1 MRASP
6 EALPQKIKMKITE
19 EFGFLKYYI
28 GKKLTGVET
37 TPYWS
42 EKKRLTSSNTV
53 VIHTNAGPLY
63 FSCSP
68 RQADLFYEE
77 NEDVLFTVSEQWSET
92 EYSALDDI
100 PLGTEKRDETIIDIS
115 LVYDEV
121 SALNRNDSEKILTYP
136 VAVTIATYDSVIGV
150 WRDSM
155 DVSLIGY
162 EGECMTGNRLWPV
175 DELWGDYFG
184 VPPFSVKRTGY
195 SYYEGGPVYSEE
207 KKFFPSSDGAR
218 PDDSF

>member
-1 MRASP
+1 M
-6 EALPQKIKMKITE
+6 EITE

-42 EKKRLTSSNTV
+42 EKKHLTSSNTV
-53 VIHTNAGPLY
+53 VLHTDAGPLY

-68 RQADLFYEE
+68 HQADLFYEE
-77 NEDVLFTVSEQWSET
+77 NEDVLFSVSEQRSET

-100 PLGTEKRDETIIDIS
+100 PLGMGKRNETIIDIS

-121 SALNRNDSEKILTYP
+121 TSLGKSVSDKILTYP
-136 VAVTIATYDSVIGV
+136 VAIFIYTSDSTIGV

-162 EGECMTGNRLWPV
+162 EGDCMTGNRLWPV

-184 VPPFSVKRTGY
+184 VPPFSVKRTGF

-207 KKFFPSSDGAR
+207 KKFFPSSDS
-218 PDDSF
+218 SFPN

>member
-1 MRASP
+1 M
-6 EALPQKIKMKITE
+6 KIEMIITE

-28 GKKLTGVET
+28 EKKLTGVET

-53 VIHTNAGPLY
+53 VIHTDAGPLY

-68 RQADLFYEE
+68 HQADLFYEE
-77 NEDVLFTVSEQWSET
+77 NEDVLFSVSEERSGI
-92 EYSALDDI
+92 EYSSLDDI
-100 PLGTEKRDETIIDIS
+100 PLGMEQRNETIIDIS

-121 SALNRNDSEKILTYP
+121 SALKKSDSDKIITYP
-136 VAVTIATYDSVIGV
+136 VAVTVSTYDSMIGI

-162 EGECMTGNRLWPV
+162 EGDCMSGNRLWPV

-184 VPPFSVKRTGY
+184 VPPFSVKRTAY
-195 SYYEGGPVYSEE
+195 SYYEGGTVYIEE
-207 KKFFPSSDGAR
+207 KKFFPSSDGTR
-218 PDDSF
+218 PDDSL

>member
-1 MRASP
+1 
-6 EALPQKIKMKITE
+6 MKITE
-19 EFGFLKYYI
+19 EFDFLKHYI

-53 VIHTNAGPLY
+53 VIQTDAGPLY

-68 RQADLFYEE
+68 HLADLFYEE
-77 NEDVLFTVSEQWSET
+77 NEDVLFSVSENRSGV
-92 EYSALDDI
+92 EYSSLDDI
-100 PLGTEKRDETIIDIS
+100 PLRMEKRNETIIDIS

-121 SALNRNDSEKILTYP
+121 SALKESDSEKILSYP
-136 VAVTIATYDSVIGV
+136 VAVIITTCDSAIGI

-162 EGECMTGNRLWPV
+162 EGECMLVNRFWPV
-175 DELWGDYFG
+175 EELWGDYFG
-184 VPPFSVKRTGY
+184 VPPFSVKRIDY
-195 SYYEGGPVYSEE
+195 SYYEGGPVYTEE
-207 KKFFPSSDGAR
+207 KKFFPPSDSTLS
-218 PDDSF
+218 DVSL

>member
-1 MRASP
+1 M
-6 EALPQKIKMKITE
+6 EITE

-42 EKKRLTSSNTV
+42 EKKHLTMSNTV
-53 VIHTNAGPLY
+53 VIHTNAGPLC

-68 RQADLFYEE
+68 YQADLFYEE
-77 NEDVLFTVSEQWSET
+77 NEDVLFSVSEQRSEI
-92 EYSALDDI
+92 EYSSLDDI
-100 PLGTEKRDETIIDIS
+100 PLGMEKRNETIIDIS

-121 SALNRNDSEKILTYP
+121 AALNKSDSDKVLTYP
-136 VAVTIATYDSVIGV
+136 VAVTITTCDSAIGI

-162 EGECMTGNRLWPV
+162 EGECMTGKRLWPV

-184 VPPFSVKRTGY
+184 VPPFSVKRSGY
-195 SYYEGGPVYSEE
+195 SYYEEGPVYSEE
-207 KKFFPSSDGAR
+207 KKFFPPSDGAR
-218 PDDSF
+218 PDGSL